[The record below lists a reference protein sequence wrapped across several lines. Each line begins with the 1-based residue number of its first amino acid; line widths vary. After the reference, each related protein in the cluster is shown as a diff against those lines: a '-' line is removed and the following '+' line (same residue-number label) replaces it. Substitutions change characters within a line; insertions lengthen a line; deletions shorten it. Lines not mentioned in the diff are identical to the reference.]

1 MKDDYIVDG
10 KVARDKIAMDI
21 KYRKLDRAG
30 VERLCQ
36 APDIQAAFF
45 GAGYRNERPRGKWD
59 KDYLDRLSYAVV
71 GECFNREYLL
81 HLAEVAEYVSKAPSR
96 KGVVVGIIAALAVI
110 LGIIVYKYILSGD

>member
-21 KYRKLDRAG
+21 IKQKLDRAG

-81 HLAEVAEYVSKAPSR
+81 HLTEVAEYVSRAPSR
-96 KGVVVGIIAALAVI
+96 KGIVVGVIIVLAIV
-110 LGIIVYKYILSGD
+110 LGIVAYKLGGL